1 MPIDQLTA
9 GEEGILSSHSLHTEP
24 LSLDNSSST
33 RFGVTNEA
41 TKKLFKSIR
50 LSEKKQHLLA
60 SVVLVPLDHFS
71 LVLVLVF
78 GFEIILVSISSS
90 TASL

>member
-24 LSLDNSSST
+24 LSLDNLSST
-33 RFGVTNEA
+33 RFGVTNKS

-50 LSEKKQHLLA
+50 LSEKKQHLPAKKALLLTWTHTNHLLYYQKLKA
-60 SVVLVPLDHFS
+60 HIA
-71 LVLVLVF
+71 
-78 GFEIILVSISSS
+78 G
-90 TASL
+90 